1 MLSADPMVSL
11 SACFADIPDPR
22 RGQGRRHPLPTVLAI
37 AAGAI
42 LCGMRGYQAI
52 SRWAQ
57 DLSQQ
62 ARARFRCRYRERRYQ
77 VPCRTVIRE
86 VLVRVDP
93 DALSAAL
100 QRWNLQYAD
109 DEALAIDGKTLCHAI
124 DDDGRQTHVLGV
136 VGHHSHTGYTQKKV
150 GALPVADRDEVKQTH
165 EIGMVIPVLEALD
178 LTGKTLTTDA
188 LLTPRTR
195 AAYRLEHDAHD
206 VFTVKDNQPTLL
218 ADIRLIFAGRAQ
230 PACREPLTLA
240 HGRIEQRAIWTT
252 TRLNA
257 YLNFPGVGQAFVIER
272 HTVAKKTGKTS
283 TETVYGLTDHP
294 PDRANAPATLACNRG
309 HWTIENSCHD
319 ILDWNWD
326 EDRCTLRTGHG
337 PANLTALRRFAIGA
351 IKAKSRDTVA
361 ATLQRLARAY
371 CTPRWAPI
379 PRQAGQ

>member
-1 MLSADPMVSL
+1 ML
-11 SACFADIPDPR
+11 
-22 RGQGRRHPLPTVLAI
+22 T
-37 AAGAI
+37 
-42 LCGMRGYQAI
+42 
-52 SRWAQ
+52 
-57 DLSQQ
+57 
-62 ARARFRCRYRERRYQ
+62 
-77 VPCRTVIRE
+77 
-86 VLVRVDP
+86 
-93 DALSAAL
+93 
-100 QRWNLQYAD
+100 QRQLAD
-109 DEALAIDGKTLCHAI
+109 DLLA
-124 DDDGRQTHVLGV
+124 
-136 VGHHSHTGYTQKKV
+136 HH
-150 GALPVADRDEVKQTH
+150 
-165 EIGMVIPVLEALD
+165 
-178 LTGKTLTTDA
+178 
-188 LLTPRTR
+188 
-195 AAYRLEHDAHD
+195 AHD

-294 PDRANAPATLACNRG
+294 PDRADAPATLACNRG
-309 HWTIENSCHD
+309 HWTIEHSCHD

-361 ATLQRLARAY
+361 ATLQRLARNVRLVFDYLRMTDNSHRRPSSLPA
-371 CTPRWAPI
+371 
-379 PRQAGQ
+379 QAG